1 MLQTPP
7 LLSYCI
13 DRNQKLTLA
22 GSPFL
27 NEKYYLKANR
37 VCRRNIDI
45 DGKHC
50 SHSRSCTFPIITRSG
65 IVANCRHYS
74 RALTSARLFSC

>member
-37 VCRRNIDI
+37 VWRRNIDMENI
-45 DGKHC
+45 APRAG
-50 SHSRSCTFPIITRSG
+50 
-65 IVANCRHYS
+65 VALS
-74 RALTSARLFSC
+74 Q

>member
-22 GSPFL
+22 GSPFF

-37 VCRRNIDI
+37 VWRRNIDMENI
-45 DGKHC
+45 APRAG
-50 SHSRSCTFPIITRSG
+50 
-65 IVANCRHYS
+65 VALS
-74 RALTSARLFSC
+74 Q